1 MSVTVSYV
9 FCLVRGARRP
19 VVRDIPDGMP
29 GGSDLRAIEV
39 GDQLWAIVETVREA
53 DYGEAALVRGLQNL
67 DWVGERAVAH
77 ERVIERFLS
86 APAVLP
92 MQLFTMFTSDE
103 RVVEHV
109 RADGRRIARILKRI
123 DRKVEWGLRLTWDE
137 KAARENVERKH
148 ADPKGPRRRAAAPK
162 SGAARPAPKSGADLS
177 GPRARE
183 GAAYLARKRDI
194 LDVNRAQLAEARVE
208 AGRLYKAI
216 SREATEAL
224 RRTSLERA
232 APGSRLLLDAAFLV
246 PAAKAAA
253 FRASLR
259 KHSRALRGS
268 GVAVSLTGPWPPYNF
283 IEPPSR
289 TSASGSQAPPS
300 RSGASARQTRP
311 SRADTSARQAR

>member
-1 MSVTVSYV
+1 MSVRVSYV

-19 VVRDIPDGMP
+19 VVRDIPGGMP

-53 DYGEAALVRGLQNL
+53 DYGEGALVRGLQNL

-109 RADGRRIARILKRI
+109 RADRRRIARILKRI
-123 DRKVEWGLRLTWDE
+123 DRKVEWGVRLTWDE

-148 ADPKGPRRRAAAPK
+148 LPRRGRALSAEAAKAGADPKHPRE
-162 SGAARPAPKSGADLS
+162 
-177 GPRARE
+177 RE
-183 GAAYLARKRDI
+183 GAAYLARKRDV
-194 LDVNRAQLAEARVE
+194 LDVNRAQLAEARLE

-216 SREATEAL
+216 SRAATEAL

-259 KHSRALRGS
+259 RHTRALHGS

-289 TSASGSQAPPS
+289 KGTSASQIPPS
-300 RSGASARQTRP
+300 RSGASARQ
-311 SRADTSARQAR
+311 AR